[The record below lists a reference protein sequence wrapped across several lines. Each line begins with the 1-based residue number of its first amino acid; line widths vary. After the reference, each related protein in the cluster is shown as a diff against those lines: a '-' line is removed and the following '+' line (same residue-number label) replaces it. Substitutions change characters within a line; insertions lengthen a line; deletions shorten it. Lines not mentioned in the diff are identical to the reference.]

1 MKEKCTEPKSTRD
14 VANPRTVRSGEPCH
28 ADACGGQHLQ
38 KETSTQTEAATGR
51 VAASTGTGTA
61 NRSVHNKVQLW
72 EKGPYWADKNIGAE
86 KPEDDGFYFYWGDT
100 VGYIR
105 EGDDWVAS
113 DGSSSG
119 FEFSKEHTP
128 TFGKSLSVLKSGGW
142 VIGEEKRQS
151 LLAKFFGI
159 EAREDSVLT
168 AKHDAA
174 QVHWGGEWR
183 MPTNQELKDLC
194 NKCDWTWTAVNGM
207 NGYVVRGRGNYASA
221 SIFLPCT
228 GFGHEASLGHAGST
242 GAYWAS
248 VPHSDYSNSEAWDLG
263 FNSGSHAVSYYYRYF
278 GQPVRPVQ
286 GFTE

>member
-14 VANPRTVRSGEPCH
+14 VTNPRTVRSGEPCH
-28 ADACGGQHLQ
+28 ADDCGGQHLQ

-51 VAASTGTGTA
+51 VAASTGTG
-61 NRSVHNKVQLW
+61 
-72 EKGPYWADKNIGAE
+72 
-86 KPEDDGFYFYWGDT
+86 
-100 VGYIR
+100 
-105 EGDDWVAS
+105 
-113 DGSSSG
+113 
-119 FEFSKEHTP
+119 
-128 TFGKSLSVLKSGGW
+128 
-142 VIGEEKRQS
+142 
-151 LLAKFFGI
+151 
-159 EAREDSVLT
+159 
-168 AKHDAA
+168 
-174 QVHWGGEWR
+174 
-183 MPTNQELKDLC
+183 
-194 NKCDWTWTAVNGM
+194 NGM